1 MLIGRYERPTTMEEA
16 AALVFGEGG
25 VPLGGGVWTNHATR
39 ALGLAVDLSL
49 LGIDGIVD
57 SGDEVTIGA
66 MATIRSLEISPL
78 LERAFGAVF
87 ARATEHI
94 VGVQLRNQV
103 TLGGSVAGKYGF
115 SDLVTL
121 LAALGAQLVFHD
133 GTRTGIADFLLAPR
147 DGPFL
152 LAGIA
157 VRKGQTAAFQS
168 LRIAAN
174 DFPVL
179 NACAAFDG
187 ASWKLAVGSR
197 PAAARLCPAAASL
210 LGNDPAP
217 DPGAA
222 GRSGAQAAAELS
234 FGDDLRAKAD
244 YRRTICPVL
253 LERAILEASR

>member
-1 MLIGRYERPTTMEEA
+1 MLIGRYERPVTMEEA
-16 AALVFGEGG
+16 ATLVFGEGG

-57 SGDEVTIGA
+57 AGDEVTIGA

-78 LERAFGAVF
+78 LEGVFGGVF

-115 SDLVTL
+115 SDLLTL
-121 LAALGAQLVFHD
+121 LSALGAQLVFHD
-133 GTRTGIADFLLAPR
+133 GTRTGIGDFLLAPR

-152 LAGIA
+152 IAGIA

-168 LRIAAN
+168 LGVADN

-187 ASWKLAVGSR
+187 ASHCSCAIARPGSF
-197 PAAARLCPAAASL
+197 A
-210 LGNDPAP
+210 
-217 DPGAA
+217 
-222 GRSGAQAAAELS
+222 
-234 FGDDLRAKAD
+234 
-244 YRRTICPVL
+244 
-253 LERAILEASR
+253 